1 MYSSINYFFGI
12 NQMYIVGSSYWN
24 LGVNPNP
31 GNPGAIEED
40 SEGISTFQN
49 LGKNFAHILKKLNN

>member
-1 MYSSINYFFGI
+1 
-12 NQMYIVGSSYWN
+12 MYIVGSSYWN